1 MNIFKK
7 IFYLLDKKDKIAI
20 FYIFILS
27 LISMLLEII
36 SVGLVIPF
44 TKLLTSSDFI
54 SEYTVLE
61 PLIDMVDNPTPEKIL
76 VYGMLV
82 FLVVFLFKNIFLVG
96 VLWITQTFN
105 LKLIS
110 KYANKLFSSYLSK
123 KYIFFVNRNTADL
136 LRNCTTTVGIFTSAV
151 TISLQLMLEILIIIG
166 ICILLLIVEPIGAAC
181 LIVLMAFCCYFFYVF
196 NKKKF
201 VLWGKKA
208 LYHETLKIK
217 SVQEA
222 IGGIK
227 EIKLLGIENSF
238 IETFNIHNF
247 GQANMSRLR
256 TFYQSLPKYALEL
269 FTIAAIFFIFLLMF
283 YNTIDR
289 ENVLWIIAVF
299 GAAAVKIMPSASRIL
314 FYFQS
319 LKYSI
324 PGINLYYE
332 EIKNIQE
339 NEEILL
345 KKNVHPLKL
354 SKTITLENVSFSYDK
369 NTKDVIENINIQI
382 PAGSSVG
389 ITGIS
394 GSGKTTLVDILLGL
408 LRPQKGQI
416 LADDVNILNNLNA
429 WQNLIGYVPQN
440 IYLTDDT
447 LRKNI
452 ALGKKDNE
460 IDDNLIASVIE
471 ISQLKNLVV
480 RLSNGENTIIG
491 EKGIKL
497 SGGERQRIGIARA
510 LYKQPKIIVLD
521 EATSSLDIDTEKKF
535 MDSVYNLKE
544 NKTLIIIAHRQSTIA
559 GCDTIYTV
567 KDRKIIKK

>member
-36 SVGLVIPF
+36 GVGLVIPF
-44 TKLLTSSDFI
+44 TQLLTSSDFI
-54 SEYTVLE
+54 SEYPVLE
-61 PLIDMVDNPTPEKIL
+61 PFINMVDNPTAEKLL
-76 VYGMLV
+76 VYGMLI
-82 FLVVFLFKNIFLVG
+82 FLFVFLFKNIFLVG
-96 VLWITQTFN
+96 VLWITQTFG

-136 LRNCTTTVGIFTSAV
+136 LRNCTTTVVIFTSAV
-151 TISLQLMLEILIIIG
+151 TTSLYLMLEILIIIG

-181 LIVLMAFCCYFFYVF
+181 LIILMAFCCYFFYIF

-208 LYHETLKIK
+208 LYHEALKIK
-217 SVQEA
+217 FVQEA
-222 IGGIK
+222 VGGIK

-238 IETFNIHNF
+238 IEMFNTHNF

-256 TFYQSLPKYALEL
+256 TFYQSLPRYVLEL
-269 FTIAAIFFIFLLMF
+269 LAIVAIFFIFLLMF

-289 ENVLWIIAVF
+289 ENVLWIVAVF
-299 GAAAVKIMPSASRIL
+299 GAAAIKIMPSASRIL
-314 FYFQS
+314 FLFQS
-319 LKYSI
+319 LKYSV

-332 EIKNIQE
+332 EIKNIEE
-339 NEEILL
+339 NEEISL
-345 KKNVHPLKL
+345 KKNVYPLKI
-354 SKTITLENVSFSYDK
+354 SKTITLENISFSYDK
-369 NTKDVIENINIQI
+369 NTKHVIEDINVQI
-382 PAGSSVG
+382 PVGSSVG

-416 LADDVNILNNLNA
+416 LADDVNILNNLDA

-460 IDDNLIASVIE
+460 IDDTLIASVIE
-471 ISQLKNLVV
+471 ISQLKDLVV

-491 EKGIKL
+491 ERGIKL

-510 LYKQPKIIVLD
+510 LYKQPQIIVLD
-521 EATSSLDIDTEKKF
+521 EATSSLDMDTEKKF
-535 MDSVYNLKE
+535 MDSVYNLKQ

-559 GCDTIYTV
+559 GCDNIYVV